1 MKREPKRLHAMK
13 VQRIGSLNIGTT
25 IGGWSVWNAHVASGL
40 YFYRFEAASLSDK
53 NEQFVDV
60 KKMLLLK

>member
-1 MKREPKRLHAMK
+1 MK
-13 VQRIGSLNIGTT
+13 VQRIGSLNIGTKR
-25 IGGWSVWNAHVASGL
+25 GSWSVWNAQVASGL

-60 KKMLLLK
+60 KKMLLFK